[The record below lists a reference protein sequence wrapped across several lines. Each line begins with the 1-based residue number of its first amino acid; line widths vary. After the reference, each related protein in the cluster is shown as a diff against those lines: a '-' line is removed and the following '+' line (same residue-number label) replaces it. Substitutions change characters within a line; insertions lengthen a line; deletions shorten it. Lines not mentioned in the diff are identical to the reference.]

1 MLSIWNLPPAVSERL
16 YETVS
21 VPSAS
26 VARAVTPTAVPF
38 AALSETE
45 LPATLLSETAPTE
58 ASDVS
63 SVRLTEKLCV
73 LVEPSSEVAVTV
85 TECEVAVS

>member
-1 MLSIWNLPPAVSERL
+1 M
-16 YETVS
+16 S

-26 VARAVTPTAVPF
+26 VARAVTPTAVPL

-58 ASDVS
+58 ASEVS
-63 SVRLTEKLCV
+63 SVRPTEKLCV
-73 LVEPSSEVAVTV
+73 LVEPSLEVAVTV
-85 TECEVAVS
+85 TEWDVSDS